1 MSPFI
6 IVPYQKEDDEAIR
19 SLLVES
25 FHGKFHS
32 LVNLDDK
39 AIIELLME
47 TWTDDSN
54 FSAKKQM
61 VIKENEAIIGTIL
74 LKWKENSSSKS
85 TTTKIDI
92 MHLFKRYGFINVWR
106 FIIGMRFLEY
116 QPKEQECYIEHI
128 AIHSS
133 YRNKGIGT
141 LLLAWSKN
149 YIQNHTEFEQLTLY
163 VSDKNKHAIHLY
175 EKMGF
180 CIEKSKYNLM
190 RHLIFKEK
198 KWNFMAWGAKQH
210 TRSETHEKTL

>member
-1 MSPFI
+1 MSQFI

-19 SLLVES
+19 NLLVES

-39 AIIELLME
+39 DIIELLME
-47 TWTDDSN
+47 TGMDDSN
-54 FSAKKQM
+54 HSAKKQM
-61 VIKENEAIIGTIL
+61 VIKENEKVVGTIL
-74 LKWKENSSSKS
+74 LKWKEDSSSNN
-85 TTTKIDI
+85 TTTNMDV
-92 MHLFKRYGFINVWR
+92 MHLFKRFGFINVLK

-116 QPKEQECYIEHI
+116 QPKEHECYIDHI

-141 LLLAWSKN
+141 LLLTWSKN
-149 YIQNHTEFEQLTLY
+149 HIHNHTEFEQLTLY
-163 VSDKNKHAIHLY
+163 VSDTNKHAIHLY

-180 CIEKSKYNLM
+180 CIKKSKYNLM
-190 RHLIFKEK
+190 RHLFFKEK
-198 KWNFMAWGAKQH
+198 KWHFMTWKVKRN